1 MNRTLLL
8 LPLLALAAL
17 SSGCRTTAM
26 KGTPFFSGEYK
37 GRVGPAENRV
47 NLWPLVYWRDPALSV
62 LWPVG
67 EYADDRL
74 AVRPLFS
81 RYRDKPDGPYT
92 ETNVPWEFTICISRG
107 LGMCIDIL
115 NTVC

>member
-1 MNRTLLL
+1 MKRASLL
-8 LPLLALAAL
+8 LLALAAL
-17 SSGCRTTAM
+17 AAGCRTNAM
-26 KGTPFFSGEYK
+26 KGTPFFTGEYK
-37 GRVGPAENRV
+37 GRVGPAEDRV

-92 ETNVPWEFTICISRG
+92 ETN
-107 LGMCIDIL
+107 IL
-115 NTVC
+115 WPIAHFDTAHGHYRVFPYF